1 MPYSPPPELRLK
13 AIACKNLVDI
23 VFATITIEFVLDNGC
38 QHTGPTGPAK
48 CHRVVDLFLPLA

>member
-38 QHTGPTGPAK
+38 QHAGVASTPGQQVRLNATGW
-48 CHRVVDLFLPLA
+48 